1 MTDTATINLP
11 AASSADEILANKT
24 SDGVNDVV
32 RLSVSDLAVQL
43 LPTLS
48 EGIGEAT
55 ISRINDTLSKA
66 AAYTV
71 TTSDDNAVI
80 KADASSG
87 DVSIT
92 LLPAATAGDKFRTI
106 VKKVDPTQN
115 LVTIAADGAETID
128 GLSSITL
135 EGKYEGVTLRCD
147 GTGWVIEAL
156 TGQSVSVSRVNI
168 GATPGPK
175 QLEFFN
181 SGASRVGSG
190 NSTIDKA
197 ALQDGLD
204 SEYAV
209 DIAGLKLQV
218 EDTIAVTKPESLLM
232 SSFLIPR
239 NASGDAKRVGSIQVT
254 DNELELLFDVQTY
267 NTRWHGLQIECASA
281 NDTTTVF
288 KCDRPDNYNDIDITI
303 KKCSIEYGNKHVE
316 TFGRGLQFSDNEVV
330 GANDSSIVLD
340 WNPDWISNGQSNDQ
354 DYTAHRA
361 YTITQIRSHGNNQ
374 LVRNT
379 GTYRGRIA
387 NILMS
392 DIQADTGGAIF
403 QGVLNHS
410 LINNAHCH
418 YHAVAKDV
426 YELWAGSKFS
436 RVNNF
441 TISGYKDGSVDRTP
455 YRAIYLKPED
465 SPAMLDIVFS
475 NGKIGPTNKEAV
487 RIGGGGFCD
496 VTFRDVAFIDAG
508 INSGDAAPAFIYA
521 LAENSQTI
529 SDWRITLLNCRFRD
543 IQAADPPSYIVGGN
557 QNSLIKVY
565 RDFATTQSGLSAT
578 WLAPSMTSLTD

>member
-32 RLSVSDLAVQL
+32 RLPVSDLAVQL

-106 VKKVDPTQN
+106 IKKVDATQN
-115 LVTIAADGAETID
+115 LVTITADGAETID

-218 EDTIAVTKPESLLM
+218 ADTIAVTKPESLLM

-254 DNELELLFDVQTY
+254 DNALDVLFDVQTY

-288 KCDRPDNYNDIDITI
+288 KFDRPDNY
-303 KKCSIEYGNKHVE
+303 
-316 TFGRGLQFSDNEVV
+316 L
-330 GANDSSIVLD
+330 
-340 WNPDWISNGQSNDQ
+340 
-354 DYTAHRA
+354 
-361 YTITQIRSHGNNQ
+361 
-374 LVRNT
+374 
-379 GTYRGRIA
+379 
-387 NILMS
+387 
-392 DIQADTGGAIF
+392 
-403 QGVLNHS
+403 S
-410 LINNAHCH
+410 LIH
-418 YHAVAKDV
+418 
-426 YELWAGSKFS
+426 
-436 RVNNF
+436 
-441 TISGYKDGSVDRTP
+441 I
-455 YRAIYLKPED
+455 
-465 SPAMLDIVFS
+465 
-475 NGKIGPTNKEAV
+475 
-487 RIGGGGFCD
+487 
-496 VTFRDVAFIDAG
+496 
-508 INSGDAAPAFIYA
+508 
-521 LAENSQTI
+521 
-529 SDWRITLLNCRFRD
+529 
-543 IQAADPPSYIVGGN
+543 
-557 QNSLIKVY
+557 
-565 RDFATTQSGLSAT
+565 
-578 WLAPSMTSLTD
+578 